1 MLRLLLIACSMLIP
15 LIAGAADDERER
27 FSISL
32 GGFFTDRDTDIRLDS
47 SSGRGTKTDLEEDLG
62 LDRRSRVFRLDGYFR
77 FRGPH
82 RMDFSV
88 FDLSRTS
95 RKQIEEEIQWGDD
108 LIQIDAVIDTEF
120 DLSIYK
126 AAYTYELRQSET
138 GYLGITAGLY
148 VAESAHRLVSENTGP
163 IDRRSLTLPLPV
175 VGLRGEHEFADRWTF
190 RASGE
195 FFFLE
200 IDDYKG
206 SLWDLYA
213 VADYAV
219 LDNMAIGIGV
229 NSVRMNVRAL
239 KSDFTGR
246 VSWRYTGALLFFK
259 FDFG

>member
-1 MLRLLLIACSMLIP
+1 MLRYLIIACIMLTP
-15 LIAGAADDERER
+15 LVAVADQHERER

-32 GGFFTDRDTDIRLDS
+32 GGFFTERDTEIRLDS
-47 SSGRGTKTDLEEDLG
+47 SSGLGTNTDLEEAFG

-77 FRGPH
+77 FKGRH

-95 RKQIEEEIQWGDD
+95 TRQIDEEIQWGDD
-108 LIQIDAVIDTEF
+108 LLEISTVIDTEF
-120 DLSIYK
+120 DLGIYK

-138 GYLGITAGLY
+138 GYLGITGGLY
-148 VAESAHRLVSENTGP
+148 VAESAHRLVGQNIGP

-175 VGLRGEHEFADRWTF
+175 LGLRGEHEFADRWTF

-200 IDDYKG
+200 YDNYKG

-219 LDNMAIGIGV
+219 RENVAIGIGV
-229 NSVRMNVRAL
+229 NSVRTNVRAL
-239 KSDFTGR
+239 KPDFTGR
-246 VSWRYTGALLFFK
+246 IKFSYTGALLFFK